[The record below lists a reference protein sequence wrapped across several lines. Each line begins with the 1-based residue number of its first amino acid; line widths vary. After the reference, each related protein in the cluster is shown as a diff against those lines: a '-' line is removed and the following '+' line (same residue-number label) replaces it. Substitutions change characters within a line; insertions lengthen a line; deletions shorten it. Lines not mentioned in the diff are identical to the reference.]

1 MPQYYKMR
9 DILLFILDFFS
20 TREWA
25 TITIIGGFVL
35 YCFVSNKGVRAS
47 VYQVVK
53 CFFAPKVL
61 LPILGAYVYLSVFT
75 FLLYK
80 LGLWSTAILRQTIF
94 FYLFSCVALLFRYIM
109 KPAELASKKYWN
121 EALNVLVVIEIYINA
136 YTFSYF
142 AELLIQIV
150 IMFAWLMANADMIT
164 KEKTRVQGCFRVVYY
179 ISLSVVFLYSVCS
192 VVAAGIENF
201 SYDMVVSIV
210 YPVIGTVL
218 YYPYLYMI
226 AVYSEYEW
234 WMIVIERSARGD
246 RDEYKRRRKAVNRC
260 CRLNLSKICFIK
272 SDFKP
277 FLHDSYVEFISALS
291 ISEKK
296 YREKKSPKNSN

>member
-1 MPQYYKMR
+1 MR
-9 DILLFILDFFS
+9 DTLLFILDFFS

-35 YCFVSNKGVRAS
+35 YCFVLNKGVRAS
-47 VYQVVK
+47 VYHVVK
-53 CFFAPKVL
+53 CFFAHKVL

-80 LGLWSTAILRQTIF
+80 LGFWSPAILRETIL
-94 FYLFSCVALLFRYIM
+94 FYLFTSVALLFKYVRE
-109 KPAELASKKYWN
+109 PAELASKKYWN
-121 EALNVLVVIEIYINA
+121 EALSVLVVIEIYINA

-142 AELLIQIV
+142 AELFIQVV
-150 IMFAWLMANADMIT
+150 IMIAWIMDNADFIT
-164 KEKTRVQGCFRVVYY
+164 KKKTRVQGCFRVVYY

-277 FLHDSYVEFISALS
+277 FLSNNIEEFAAELK
-291 ISEKK
+291 ISETK
-296 YREKKSPKNSN
+296 YHEMHFKSQCHKRC

>member
-1 MPQYYKMR
+1 MR

-80 LGLWSTAILRQTIF
+80 LWLWSTAVLRETILF
-94 FYLFSCVALLFRYIM
+94 CLFSCVALLFRYIM

-142 AELLIQIV
+142 VELLFQFV
-150 IMFAWLMANADMIT
+150 IMIAWIMANADMIT
-164 KEKTRVQGCFRVVYY
+164 KEKTRFQGCFRAVYY
-179 ISLSVVFLYSVCS
+179 VFLLVAFLYGICG

-201 SYDMVVSIV
+201 SYDMVVSII
-210 YPVIGTVL
+210 YPVVGTIL
-218 YYPYLYMI
+218 YYPYLYLL
-226 AVYSEYEW
+226 AVYAEYEW
-234 WMIVIERSARGD
+234 WMIVIERSAKGD
-246 RDEYKRRRKAVNRC
+246 KVEYKKRRKAVFRC
-260 CRLNLSKICFIK
+260 CKLNLSKISFIK
-272 SDFKP
+272 CDFKP
-277 FLHDSYVEFISALS
+277 FLASSIEEFVVGLKS
-291 ISEKK
+291 SETK
-296 YREKKSPKNSN
+296 YQGVRNKL